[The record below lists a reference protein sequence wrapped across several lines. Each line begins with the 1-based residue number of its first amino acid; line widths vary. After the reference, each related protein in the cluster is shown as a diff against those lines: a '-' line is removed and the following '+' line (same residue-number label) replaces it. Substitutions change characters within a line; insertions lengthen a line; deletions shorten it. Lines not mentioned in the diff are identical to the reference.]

1 MRKMNFLG
9 DLRSFIEWI
18 VKELTPKEAIKD
30 VGYPYNIIGSQERS
44 NPTSKFTNESSLLQ
58 IKNSKNNKFEM
69 QKSLLTESYS
79 EISEDDNPDDDCKTL
94 KMFGQDTESISSP
107 PNSQI
112 KKQKILTNFRK
123 KSSPLL
129 SSSISP
135 ELEARVR
142 AASGSWR
149 YSVDNKNKNSRFTSI
164 NLKSE
169 FPILLNK
176 NRSEKVVNRARENFK
191 NKNNKSCFSQVF
203 LEHFTPKLTSRSG
216 NQKFSVFSSDF
227 NSPIYSPGILS
238 PTNAD
243 RKARKKFVTHT
254 ELQSYA
260 EFVQGQV
267 LIEYYLVAKD
277 FYQKAH
283 PLIWETL
290 CTIVIELEATLQ
302 EAIELGENEVANLR
316 AAMKEGIPEFLQI
329 LDHFFVTGELNLSEE
344 RSITLT
350 TVLISE
356 DFDYCPLTYDIFTPE
371 ETYNLVNGY
380 FLGYMLSIKD
390 GDLTITGKQY
400 DMLVDMLDKLDVR
413 AVALIELWMRQLMSL
428 DEIIDTLFVLESC
441 HFSSEKAYDKK
452 EQDTSVIN
460 NSHWNALNSIKKILP
475 LEYSEICFNVKKIF
489 FLNLTYRSF

>member
-1 MRKMNFLG
+1 
-9 DLRSFIEWI
+9 
-18 VKELTPKEAIKD
+18 
-30 VGYPYNIIGSQERS
+30 
-44 NPTSKFTNESSLLQ
+44 
-58 IKNSKNNKFEM
+58 
-69 QKSLLTESYS
+69 
-79 EISEDDNPDDDCKTL
+79 
-94 KMFGQDTESISSP
+94 
-107 PNSQI
+107 
-112 KKQKILTNFRK
+112 
-123 KSSPLL
+123 
-129 SSSISP
+129 
-135 ELEARVR
+135 
-142 AASGSWR
+142 
-149 YSVDNKNKNSRFTSI
+149 
-164 NLKSE
+164 
-169 FPILLNK
+169 
-176 NRSEKVVNRARENFK
+176 
-191 NKNNKSCFSQVF
+191 
-203 LEHFTPKLTSRSG
+203 
-216 NQKFSVFSSDF
+216 
-227 NSPIYSPGILS
+227 
-238 PTNAD
+238 
-243 RKARKKFVTHT
+243 
-254 ELQSYA
+254 
-260 EFVQGQV
+260 
-267 LIEYYLVAKD
+267 
-277 FYQKAH
+277 
-283 PLIWETL
+283 
-290 CTIVIELEATLQ
+290 
-302 EAIELGENEVANLR
+302 
-316 AAMKEGIPEFLQI
+316 MKEGIPEFLQI